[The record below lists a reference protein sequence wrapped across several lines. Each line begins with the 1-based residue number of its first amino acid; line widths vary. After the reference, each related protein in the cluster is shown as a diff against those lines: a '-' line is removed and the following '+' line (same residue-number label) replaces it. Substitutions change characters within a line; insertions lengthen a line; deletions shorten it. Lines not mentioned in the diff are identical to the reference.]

1 MICPNVVITSA
12 KAPRVLWHSVHIIAS
27 LLADAVLWRNLIIY
41 QSDLLRSAPILSEL
55 LGLAQFANSQQHHEA
70 ALIAALAPVNAP
82 YTPPSPAA
90 AKGDGRLRR

>member
-27 LLADAVLWRNLIIY
+27 LLVDAVLWRNLTIY
-41 QSDLLRSAPILSEL
+41 QSDLLRSALIPSEL
-55 LGLAQFANSQQHHEA
+55 LGLAQFADSQQHHEA

-82 YTPPSPAA
+82 
-90 AKGDGRLRR
+90 